1 MVYLIAYLDR
11 NENGFVH
18 AEPWIKDE
26 VDSYEDGAQQREQ
39 LKNDGFREVIL
50 FAVECE
56 DEIPESV
63 TWNFVMEHRLI

>member
-1 MVYLIAYLDR
+1 MTYLIAYLDC
-11 NENGFVH
+11 NENGFTH
-18 AEPWIKDE
+18 TEPCIKDE
-26 VDSYEDGAQQREQ
+26 INSYEDGIQQKEQ
-39 LKNDGFREVIL
+39 LKKDGFREVIL